1 MKIYMAVTADVYELP
16 VAIFRSRKEV
26 ATWLGVS
33 AKYVSS
39 IIAKNAEVKKKHV
52 RIVKVKV
59 LEKDDEKMQKSYK
72 TKKLHRV

>member
-26 ATWLGVS
+26 AMWLGVS

>member
-26 ATWLGVS
+26 AMWLGVS

-59 LEKDDEKMQKSYK
+59 LEKDGEKMQKSYK

>member
-26 ATWLGVS
+26 AAWLGVS

-39 IIAKNAEVKKKHV
+39 ILAKNTEVKKKHV

-59 LEKDDEKMQKSYK
+59 LEEEDEKLQKGYK